1 MDYLPLHFD
10 VRDRRCLL
18 VGGGQIAIRKA
29 NLLLRA
35 GARITVVAP
44 DIDVQLEERLLGD
57 RHQVVRREFRT
68 EDLNDHVL
76 VVSATSDSTVN
87 QTVSKEAQ
95 TQGIPVN
102 VVDNPNL
109 CTVIF
114 PAIVDRSPVVVSV
127 STGGQAPVLTSDI
140 RRRIESLLPE
150 GLVRLA
156 RYLGTRRNRLKT
168 VFPDVDQRRR
178 KTTEF
183 LDSPGATAAMGGR
196 DEEADNLLLTGDII
210 RTGEV
215 YIVGAGPGDPD
226 LLTLKALDLMQRC
239 DVVLHDALIDDR
251 VLDRLRRD
259 AEIIYVGKKAGAPS
273 TPQSVI
279 NDQLV
284 NLAHAGKRVLRL
296 KGGDPFIFGRGGE
309 EMEALID
316 AAIPFEIVPGIT
328 AGSGCAA
335 YAGIPLTH
343 REYAQSVRFVTGH
356 PKEGQVDLPWDEMVN
371 DNQTIVFYMGLGGL
385 SSICEQMIA
394 HGRADT
400 TPIALIAKGTTDKQ
414 RVLVG
419 TLSDIVEKVRKTD
432 VARPT
437 LTIVGQVVTL
447 ASSEQNTHNVKRQGR
462 ISVR

>member
-44 DIDVQLEERLLGD
+44 DIDAQLEERLTGD
-57 RHQVVRREFRT
+57 RHQVVRREFRV

-95 TQGIPVN
+95 TQCIPVN
-102 VVDNPNL
+102 VVDNPTL

-150 GLVRLA
+150 GVVRLA

-196 DEEADNLLLTGDII
+196 DEEADNILLTGDII

-251 VLDRLRRD
+251 VLDRLRR
-259 AEIIYVGKKAGAPS
+259 
-273 TPQSVI
+273 
-279 NDQLV
+279 
-284 NLAHAGKRVLRL
+284 
-296 KGGDPFIFGRGGE
+296 E

-343 REYAQSVRFVTGH
+343 RDYAQSVRFVTGH

-447 ASSEQNTHNVKRQGR
+447 ASSE
-462 ISVR
+462 